1 LPIRAGK
8 AANQALDAAKAAER
22 AAEAT
27 RNIDRVADASKGL
40 DRAGDAAK
48 SSNVA
53 DTQKDLNPT
62 NCFIG
67 GTEIITR
74 DGTKNIE
81 DIQVGDWVLADDP
94 NTVAKPDYSH
104 GL

>member
-1 LPIRAGK
+1 VI
-8 AANQALDAAKAAER
+8 DAAR
-22 AAEAT
+22 A
-27 RNIDRVADASKGL
+27 ADASKGL

-53 DTQKDLNPT
+53 DTQKALNPT
-62 NCFIG
+62 NCFIA
-67 GTEIITR
+67 GTKIITR

-81 DIQVGDWVLADDP
+81 DIRVGDWVLADGL
-94 NTVAKPDYSH
+94 NTMAKPDYSH

>member
-1 LPIRAGK
+1 MLNRLQK
-8 AANQALDAAKAAER
+8 A
-22 AAEAT
+22 
-27 RNIDRVADASKGL
+27 
-40 DRAGDAAK
+40 
-48 SSNVA
+48 
-53 DTQKDLNPT
+53 LNPT
-62 NCFIG
+62 NCFIA

-81 DIQVGDWVLADDP
+81 DILVGDWVLADGL